1 MKPNLQ
7 VSSSSETA
15 LSRDNELKTSSTDTL
30 DLPDIILDDIENKNL
45 ANSNNSNLI
54 FGPEKVDSEMSENGG
69 RVGDCVPE
77 LEEELEIWESFYRSN
92 YDVFELIRKWK
103 ELNDR

>member
-1 MKPNLQ
+1 
-7 VSSSSETA
+7 
-15 LSRDNELKTSSTDTL
+15 
-30 DLPDIILDDIENKNL
+30 
-45 ANSNNSNLI
+45 
-54 FGPEKVDSEMSENGG
+54 MSENGG

-103 ELNDR
+103 ELNDRYW